1 MFVLSMKKKPTL
13 NQVRPMEIL
22 FWLYKYRNNNY
33 YFEIS
38 HT

>member
-22 FWLYKYRNNNY
+22 F
-33 YFEIS
+33 
-38 HT
+38 